1 MKLVKPI
8 PYSGSQLVSTTATES
23 VATWLVGT
31 TYAIGAKVQYID
43 KIYES
48 LVGSNVGNQPNTSPT
63 QWLDLGADNRR
74 AMFDALV
81 NSQTTA
87 TTSFTTV
94 VKPLVAFNS
103 LAYLNIVG
111 ATLDITIRDGLA
123 GPITYTRS
131 IPLDDTLIVDWYM
144 YFFEPFDLKTDV
156 ILTDIPVYNTSHIT
170 TVITGVGTVAIG
182 AMIYGTQYS
191 LGNTQYGATIGIKDY
206 SVKTTDAFG
215 NTSFVQRAYSK
226 RMDADVMLNNSN
238 LNFVHRLL
246 SDIRAIPVVWIG
258 SDAEEFKPLVMFGYY
273 RDFNISIPYPTYSMC
288 NISIEGLI

>member
-131 IPLDDTLIVDWYM
+131 IPLDDTLIIDWYM

-258 SDAEEFKPLVMFGYY
+258 SDAEDFKPLVMFGYY

>member
-258 SDAEEFKPLVMFGYY
+258 SDAEDFKPLVMFGYY